1 MFVLFDQGT
10 PLGIRGVL
18 SQHTVKTAKEQ
29 GWSTLQN
36 GELLRVAE
44 QAGFDVF
51 VTPDQNLIYQQ
62 NLTGRKIAIVILG
75 QNRWKLIQARLAEI
89 ATAID
94 HSQPGTVVIVE
105 ILAKT

>member
-44 QAGFDVF
+44 QAGFD
-51 VTPDQNLIYQQ
+51 
-62 NLTGRKIAIVILG
+62 G
-75 QNRWKLIQARLAEI
+75 QNRWRLIQMRLAEI
-89 ATAID
+89 AMAVD
-94 HSQPGTVVIVE
+94 HSKPGTVVMVE